1 MNRAYGAAA
10 LVRLIDPD
18 CECKSGAAPERISKG
33 MYPRGALRLR
43 LPFFFFSFLLVRGKF
58 LRVTMLWRY
67 LSPQMTCPQLGRK
80 PVWRTHGWQKKKGG
94 GVIEFGGS
102 GSAPGPIQ
110 GREWTHPK
118 KRRRSVLATGVN
130 KTSLP
135 NMNW

>member
-1 MNRAYGAAA
+1 VAVPVTPNDLSAA
-10 LVRLIDPD
+10 
-18 CECKSGAAPERISKG
+18 
-33 MYPRGALRLR
+33 
-43 LPFFFFSFLLVRGKF
+43 GKETC
-58 LRVTMLWRY
+58 LAHTRVA
-67 LSPQMTCPQLGRK
+67 
-80 PVWRTHGWQKKKGG
+80 KKKRGG